1 VSLLQLWALVRKS
14 WLLLLISMVLGV
26 AAGAGVSALQPT
38 LYSATST
45 GYVVAGNS
53 ATVGDAFAG
62 SNLAAE
68 KAETYLPLVQSRSVA
83 ERIAADLALPSTDTV
98 VGALKGS
105 TEGVIFSI
113 TATAPSSQLA
123 AKIADSA
130 IRATSAEANALETLT
145 VSGESSGQTVVRI
158 VPVELALTPTRP
170 VSPDWTRNLAIGLAL
185 GLMAGLGLIV
195 VRHTLD
201 RRIRQVAD
209 AEETAGTSALGI
221 VPRANE
227 LVGSVTLTRDMGA
240 AAEALRQL
248 RTNLRFVSVDNPA
261 RCIVVTSSNEGE
273 GKSTIAGHLASMLAE
288 SGQPTILIDA
298 DLRRPVQAAHF
309 GVDGTVGLTQLLAG
323 SVDLMDVLV
332 PTSQNDLQL
341 LPAGRIPPNPSE
353 LVGSGRMQSLLAAL
367 KETHTVIVDAPPLL
381 PVTDAALL
389 TVASDGAILVV
400 QQGKTRIEQLAL
412 AARKLEQVEG
422 TLLGVV
428 LNMVPKKDLGEATF
442 GYGYGSYASSYYYTD
457 DKSGGRRRRSDRTP
471 RTPSVERGPRVEQ
484 PKETAQ
490 PKGGV
495 RPEGASQSKGS
506 AQPAAGMPLATEP
519 LVVQDA
525 R

>member
-1 VSLLQLWALVRKS
+1 MSLLQLWTLVRKS
-14 WLLLLISMVLGV
+14 WLLLLISTVIGL

-68 KAETYLPLVQSRSVA
+68 KAGTYLPLVQSRSVA
-83 ERIAADLALPSTDTV
+83 ERIAAELPAGNG

-105 TEGVIFSI
+105 ADGVIFRI
-113 TATAPSSQLA
+113 TATAKTPELA
-123 AKIADSA
+123 AQIADAA
-130 IRATSAEANALETLT
+130 IRATSVEANALETLT
-145 VSGESSGQTVVRI
+145 VSGQSSGQTVVRI
-158 VPVELALTPTRP
+158 VPVELAQTPTRP

-221 VPRANE
+221 VPRAEE
-227 LVGSVTLTRDMGA
+227 LVGTVSLARDMGA

-273 GKSTIAGHLASMLAE
+273 GKSTIAAHLASMLAE

-323 SVDLMDVLV
+323 SVELLDVLV
-332 PTSQNDLQL
+332 PTESENLQL

-353 LVGSGRMQSLLAAL
+353 LVGSGRMQSLLGAL

-381 PVTDAALL
+381 SVTDAALL

-457 DKSGGRRRRSDRTP
+457 DKGGGRRRRSDRP
-471 RTPSVERGPRVEQ
+471 KRAERAQPVEQ
-484 PKETAQ
+484 PKRLEQ
-490 PKGGV
+490 PK
-495 RPEGASQSKGS
+495 P
-506 AQPAAGMPLATEP
+506 PARWSRTGTPSSSRTPPA
-519 LVVQDA
+519 
-525 R
+525 